1 MISTGKLLVAPPAQ
15 KDRYWSQ
22 TVIFVYEVS
31 KHNTLGL
38 IVNKP
43 GDRPVSDLAEHNGLN
58 YYSNEMLYIGGPVN
72 PQALIL
78 LHSNDWVSSNTF
90 PITSEISVSSDRE
103 MLERVSAGDQPKH
116 WKMCLGMSG
125 WTNEQ
130 LEGEINGDPPWD
142 KKKSWLI
149 TPATID
155 VVFEKNI
162 QRAWKKSV
170 DYAVKTAT
178 CDLFSDF
185 LS

>member
-1 MISTGKLLVAPPAQ
+1 MINAGKLLVAPPAQ
-15 KDRYWSQ
+15 DDSYWAQ

-31 KHNTLGL
+31 KNNVLGL
-38 IVNKP
+38 ITNKP
-43 GDRPVSDLAEHNGLN
+43 GDRPVKDLAEHNGLD
-58 YYSNEMLYIGGPVN
+58 YYRDEMLHIGGPVN

-78 LHSNDWVSSNTF
+78 LHSNDWFSSNTYA
-90 PITSEISVSSDRE
+90 ITKDISVSSDKE
-103 MLERVSAGDQPKH
+103 MLERVAAGDQPKY

-125 WTNEQ
+125 WTTAQ
-130 LEGEINGDPPWD
+130 LEGELNGDPPWN

-149 TPATID
+149 APSTTD

-170 DYAVKTAT
+170 DSAVKTAT
-178 CDLFSDF
+178 HDLFSDF